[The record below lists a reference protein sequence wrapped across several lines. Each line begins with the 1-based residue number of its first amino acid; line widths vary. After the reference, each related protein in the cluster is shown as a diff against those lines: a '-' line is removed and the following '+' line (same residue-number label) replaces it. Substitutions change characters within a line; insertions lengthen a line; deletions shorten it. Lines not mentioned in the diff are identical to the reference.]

1 MTSQPWLSIILAAGL
16 GTRMKSAR
24 PKVLHA
30 IAGRPLLAHAAAA
43 ALEAGASRLA
53 VVIGPGMEEARAALA
68 PLMPDAEF
76 FVQSERLGTAHAVLA
91 GRAALAEWD
100 GDVLILYGDT
110 PLLRAETLLAL
121 RRRLGEGADIAVL
134 GFKAADP
141 TGYGRLL
148 LDDDGALLAIRE
160 EKDASQA
167 ERALRLCN
175 SGVMA
180 FRAGLIPPLLER
192 IGNAN
197 AKGEY
202 YLTDAVAIARG
213 DGLQVA
219 AVICEEA
226 EVGGV
231 NDRVQLA
238 QAEALMQARLREAAM
253 RGGATLIAPATV
265 TLSYDTQLGTDVLVE
280 PNVFFGPGVTVDRG
294 AEIKA
299 NSYLERSHIGGG
311 AIVGP
316 FARLRPD
323 ADIGPG
329 AKIGNFVEIK
339 KAVIEAGAKVNHLS
353 YVGDARVGSG
363 ANLGAGTIIC
373 NYDGFNKHFTEIGQ
387 GVFIGSNC
395 ALVSP
400 VKIGA
405 GAVVGAG
412 SVITS
417 DVAPDSLAV
426 VRGEAT
432 RIPGWAARNRA
443 KKQQS

>member
-400 VKIGA
+400 VKIGD

>member
-1 MTSQPWLSIILAAGL
+1 
-16 GTRMKSAR
+16 MKSAR

>member
-1 MTSQPWLSIILAAGL
+1 
-16 GTRMKSAR
+16 MKSAR

-43 ALEAGASRLA
+43 ALEAGASRLT
-53 VVIGPGMEEARAALA
+53 VLIGPGMDEARAALA
-68 PLMPDAEF
+68 PLLQDAEF
-76 FVQSERLGTAHAVLA
+76 FVQGERLGTAHAVLA
-91 GRAALAEWD
+91 ARAALAEW
-100 GDVLILYGDT
+100 GEDVLILYGDT

-167 ERALRLCN
+167 ERAVSLCN

-180 FRAGLIPPLLER
+180 FRAGLIPALLER

-265 TLSYDTQLGTDVLVE
+265 TLSYDTQLGTDVLIE
-280 PNVFFGPGVTVDRG
+280 PNVYFGPGVTVGQG

-299 NSYLERSHIGGG
+299 NSYLERSHIGEG

-339 KAVIEAGAKVNHLS
+339 KAVIEAGAKVSHLA
-353 YVGDARVGSG
+353 YVGDARVGAR

-373 NYDGFNKHFTEIGQ
+373 NYDGFEKHFTEIGQ
-387 GVFIGSNC
+387 GAFIGSNS
-395 ALVSP
+395 ALIAP

-405 GAVVGAG
+405 GAVIGAG
-412 SVITS
+412 SVISS
-417 DVAPDSLAV
+417 DVAPDALAV
-426 VRGEAT
+426 ERGEVK
-432 RIPGWAARNRA
+432 RVPGWAARNRA
-443 KKQQS
+443 RKQPS

>member
-1 MTSQPWLSIILAAGL
+1 
-16 GTRMKSAR
+16 MKSAR

-202 YLTDAVAIARG
+202 YLTDAVEIARG

>member
-91 GRAALAEWD
+91 GRATLAEWD

>member
-299 NSYLERSHIGGG
+299 NSYLERSHIGEG

>member
-1 MTSQPWLSIILAAGL
+1 
-16 GTRMKSAR
+16 
-24 PKVLHA
+24 
-30 IAGRPLLAHAAAA
+30 
-43 ALEAGASRLA
+43 
-53 VVIGPGMEEARAALA
+53 
-68 PLMPDAEF
+68 
-76 FVQSERLGTAHAVLA
+76 
-91 GRAALAEWD
+91 
-100 GDVLILYGDT
+100 
-110 PLLRAETLLAL
+110 
-121 RRRLGEGADIAVL
+121 
-134 GFKAADP
+134 
-141 TGYGRLL
+141 
-148 LDDDGALLAIRE
+148 
-160 EKDASQA
+160 
-167 ERALRLCN
+167 
-175 SGVMA
+175 MA
-180 FRAGLIPPLLER
+180 FRAGLIPALLER

-213 DGLQVA
+213 DALQVA

-238 QAEALMQARLREAAM
+238 QAEALMQARLRETAM

-265 TLSYDTQLGTDVLVE
+265 TLSYDTQLGTDVLIE
-280 PNVFFGPGVTVDRG
+280 PNVFFGPGVTVERG

-299 NSYLERSHIGGG
+299 NSYLERSHIGEG

-373 NYDGFNKHFTEIGQ
+373 NYDGFKKHFTEIGQ
-387 GVFIGSNC
+387 GAFIGSNC

-400 VKIGA
+400 VKIGD

-412 SVITS
+412 SVISS
-417 DVAPDSLAV
+417 DVAPDALAV
-426 VRGEAT
+426 ERGEVK

>member
-43 ALEAGASRLA
+43 ALEAGASQLA